1 MSKVTRLFLERIVD
15 RCVAIVAG
23 IVGSTLSTICAQRRA
38 EQQGELEDL
47 AIQYEK
53 AGKLDAADTIRQHAR
68 RMSDNDPAHDATAI
82 MENVLNLEAQPH
94 LTGDDAGQPLALSQS
109 PSKPRRRR
117 RTKPPVEEC

>member
-23 IVGSTLSTICAQRRA
+23 IVGSTFSTICAERRA
-38 EQQGELEDL
+38 EQQGDLEDL

-53 AGKLDAADTIRQHAR
+53 AGKLEAADTIRQHAR

-82 MENVLNLEAQPH
+82 MENVLKLDAQPH
-94 LTGDDAGQPLALSQS
+94 FPDDEAGQHLALPQS

>member
-23 IVGSTLSTICAQRRA
+23 IVGTTLSTIGAERRA

-53 AGKLDAADTIRQHAR
+53 AGKLQAADTIRQHAR
-68 RMSDNDPAHDATAI
+68 SMSGNNPAHDATGI
-82 MENVLNLEAQPH
+82 MANVMNQEAQPQ
-94 LTGDDAGQPLALSQS
+94 LTGEENGQPLALPSS
-109 PSKPRRRR
+109 ASKPRRRR
-117 RTKPPVEEC
+117 RTKPRAEDC